1 MIGTVCTNYWIHFD
15 DRVLS
20 MTFDMLSKLTEI
32 YQLKKEKADLKIS
45 TVAFRNNELN
55 INK

>member
-1 MIGTVCTNYWIHFD
+1 
-15 DRVLS
+15 

>member
-1 MIGTVCTNYWIHFD
+1 
-15 DRVLS
+15 

-32 YQLKKEKADLKIS
+32 YQLKKEKTDLKIS

-55 INK
+55 INKYTAIFLSILPHR